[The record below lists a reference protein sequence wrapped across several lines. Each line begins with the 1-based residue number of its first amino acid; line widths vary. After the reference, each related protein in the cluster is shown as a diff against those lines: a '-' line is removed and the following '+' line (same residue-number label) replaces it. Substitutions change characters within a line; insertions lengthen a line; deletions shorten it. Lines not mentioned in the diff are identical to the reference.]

1 MFERRSSLHL
11 FDIRMGKKRTV
22 RSQAHLHDRVPE
34 AGIFTPLL
42 CQEASLEVGNS
53 SQMHALDALCANHRK
68 VTTVPFLPICQGS
81 TGKKR
86 IIILQEKKKK
96 NDVISSLANALYS
109 KTPSWAPL
117 PWAPR
122 PACLSLAGI
131 LQACLIPLMISHCG
145 PVRGRMVAAPRHS
158 TQQPLWSLYALSG
171 HSEGQP
177 SHFQTEAPRGH
188 VQCPSHLC
196 FLKA

>member
-96 NDVISSLANALYS
+96 
-109 KTPSWAPL
+109 K
-117 PWAPR
+117 
-122 PACLSLAGI
+122 
-131 LQACLIPLMISHCG
+131 
-145 PVRGRMVAAPRHS
+145 
-158 TQQPLWSLYALSG
+158 
-171 HSEGQP
+171 
-177 SHFQTEAPRGH
+177 
-188 VQCPSHLC
+188 
-196 FLKA
+196 